1 VESRRL
7 LKFFFQLSKIVSKRG
22 GRVHFQ
28 WPTEC
33 SWWLIKELQDF
44 FNECGKMILRQTA
57 KPRRKQRALSMREPG
72 TMRKAIPRRELER
85 QSRKS
90 GTKIAIGKL
99 MTIVSWKN
107 AE

>member
-1 VESRRL
+1 MWKNDPVANSEAQ
-7 LKFFFQLSKIVSKRG
+7 KEAKG
-22 GRVHFQ
+22 
-28 WPTEC
+28 
-33 SWWLIKELQDF
+33 LID
-44 FNECGKMILRQTA
+44 A
-57 KPRRKQRALSMREPG
+57 G
-72 TMRKAIPRRELER
+72 TWNYEKAIPRRELER

>member
-1 VESRRL
+1 MWKNDPAAISEAQ
-7 LKFFFQLSKIVSKRG
+7 KEAKG
-22 GRVHFQ
+22 
-28 WPTEC
+28 
-33 SWWLIKELQDF
+33 LID
-44 FNECGKMILRQTA
+44 A
-57 KPRRKQRALSMREPG
+57 G
-72 TMRKAIPRRELER
+72 TWNYEKVIPRRELER